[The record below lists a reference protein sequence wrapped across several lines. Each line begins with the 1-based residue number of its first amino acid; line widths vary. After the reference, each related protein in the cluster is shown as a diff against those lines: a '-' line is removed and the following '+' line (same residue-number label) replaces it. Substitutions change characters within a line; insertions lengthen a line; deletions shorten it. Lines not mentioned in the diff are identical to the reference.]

1 MSKSKQKQS
10 KSTEINEQ
18 NANIQS
24 SVEQIDDQLQTK
36 PVIILGYSKIKD
48 SNKNEI
54 LRKLLIKCKFYVHIS
69 LVLKR
74 EKPDNF
80 IIHTISARSPEIL
93 AKSAVDLAATLK
105 NETLGVIIS
114 NIIIRA
120 DKQDTVE
127 SL

>member
-1 MSKSKQKQS
+1 MS
-10 KSTEINEQ
+10 
-18 NANIQS
+18 A
-24 SVEQIDDQLQTK
+24 
-36 PVIILGYSKIKD
+36 PF
-48 SNKNEI
+48 
-54 LRKLLIKCKFYVHIS
+54 C
-69 LVLKR
+69 